1 MSESRNIN
9 PYKPAPLSFSF
20 RNKNCREYGLIV
32 NSYDFLLPEKRQRKQ
47 YIPFR
52 HGAYDYSAEDNK
64 RFYNERELRLRCIWM
79 SQALQKLTRADIREI
94 ALWLSKR
101 GRIVL
106 DIEPDK
112 YYMGEL
118 FDANELIA
126 HYDYAI
132 NMNDE
137 YDGGGTTDGEFEITF
152 ICEPFAYGKVVQ
164 QSITNGKNPIYYN
177 GTADTPTMIVLRN
190 NSGAAA
196 TNVQIVLTRKV

>member
-1 MSESRNIN
+1 MSESRSVN
-9 PYKPAPLSFSF
+9 PYKPMPLSFSF

-47 YIPFR
+47 FVPFR
-52 HGAYDYSAEDNK
+52 NGAYDYSIEDNK
-64 RFYNERELRLRCIWM
+64 RFYNERELRLRCVWLNDPLKRL
-79 SQALQKLTRADIREI
+79 SRADIREI
-94 ALWLSKR
+94 SLWLSKR

-118 FDANELIA
+118 FDSNELTT
-126 HYDYAI
+126 HYNYLI

-137 YDGGGTTDGEFEITF
+137 YDGGQTTDGEFELTF

-164 QSITNGKNPIYYN
+164 QSITNGKNLISYN

-190 NSGAAA
+190 HSGAAA
-196 TNVQIVLTRKV
+196 TNIQIVLSKKI